1 MGIGVASPT
10 SNATNPTATPQS
22 KSKQNHQG
30 GTSSLVTSSPAP
42 WTTAVNANN
51 GAGGFWDDAT
61 PPPGLNS
68 NTSTQSNKNKKK
80 ANSKEVQKNNIK
92 TAKEDAKVAQIFRE
106 NSAKNTPRQNDFEA
120 WCSSALAN
128 LNAQV
133 DIPTFMAFL
142 KDIES
147 PYEVNDYVKNYI
159 GEGKGPKTF
168 AKEYLER
175 RSKYKNSLKCAS
187 QNAEDDLLTPA
198 QAINPNRES
207 ENDGWLGAG
216 TGGGTGLS
224 AGGGSHGLTSK
235 SKKKGKG
242 SGKGNKF
249 GDASHL
255 LGFSVASERVNAGD
269 IDLPQ

>member
-1 MGIGVASPT
+1 V
-10 SNATNPTATPQS
+10 
-22 KSKQNHQG
+22 
-30 GTSSLVTSSPAP
+30 
-42 WTTAVNANN
+42 
-51 GAGGFWDDAT
+51 
-61 PPPGLNS
+61 
-68 NTSTQSNKNKKK
+68 
-80 ANSKEVQKNNIK
+80 K
-92 TAKEDAKVAQIFRE
+92 T
-106 NSAKNTPRQNDFEA
+106 SAKNTPRQNEFEA

-159 GEGKGPKTF
+159 GEGKGPKNF

-175 RSKYKNSLKCAS
+175 RSKYKNSLKCANQS
-187 QNAEDDLLTPA
+187 FEDDLLTPA
-198 QAINPNRES
+198 HAINPNREP
-207 ENDGWLGAG
+207 EVDG
-216 TGGGTGLS
+216 TGGGGTGFGASGGPHS
-224 AGGGSHGLTSK
+224 AAVK

-242 SGKGNKF
+242 SGKGSKF

-269 IDLPQ
+269 IDVPQ